1 MAGMILVNN
10 PGNWSGTFES
20 LTHAD
25 WNGCTFADLVFPFF
39 VFILGAA
46 MPFSFARRVS
56 RDDRHRDLYV
66 RIAQR
71 SAWLIA
77 LGLMLNVVAAAP
89 TVVSMRLPGVLQ
101 RIGLVY
107 LMAAPIIIHARSG
120 WRLVALGALVLGHWA
135 LLTEPILASA
145 GGLAQ
150 THNLA
155 GSIDRSVF
163 GSHTLTTTGDPEG
176 LLGTIPAVGTALL
189 GSIAGDWLRETHSRR
204 VRVAGL
210 VGGGL
215 AALGLGLLWATV
227 LPLNKSLWTGSFV
240 LFTGGIA
247 TLTLAICYLLFDVY
261 DYRRWAQPLVVAR
274 LQPARDLLSRRVMRT
289 SARRTVATRSGPA
302 DDSSSVDLLGSAP
315 AARSR
320 RPRRV
325 ALARVRPR
333 HRGVLDGRRWR
344 CCTGDASGFT
354 CERAEWAI
362 EAHESGESQR
372 RFRAEPVLLRAP
384 EHCPGQRLALASWHS
399 ATSRLQPSK
408 RM

>member
-1 MAGMILVNN
+1 MTSRPDHLASLDIFRGMTVAGMILVNN

-107 LMAAPIIIHARSG
+107 LLAAPIIIHARSG

-176 LLGTIPAVGTALL
+176 LLGTMPAVGTALL
-189 GSIAGDWLRETHSRR
+189 GSLAGDWLRETHSRR
-204 VRVAGL
+204 VHVAGL

-227 LPLNKSLWTGSFV
+227 LPLNKSLWTGSYV

-247 TLTLAICYLLFDVY
+247 TLMLAICYLLFDVY
-261 DYRRWAQPLVVAR
+261 DYRRWAQPLSWLGFNPLAIYFLAELCGHLLDAAWPRGAAQQMTLRAWIFWDLFRPLAPDV
-274 LQPARDLLSRRVMRT
+274 RDEWLSLAFALV
-289 SARRTVATRSGPA
+289 TVACWTTIAG
-302 DDSSSVDLLGSAP
+302 LLHH
-315 AARSR
+315 R
-320 RPRRV
+320 RIRIQV
-325 ALARVRPR
+325 
-333 HRGVLDGRRWR
+333 
-344 CCTGDASGFT
+344 
-354 CERAEWAI
+354 
-362 EAHESGESQR
+362 
-372 RFRAEPVLLRAP
+372 
-384 EHCPGQRLALASWHS
+384 
-399 ATSRLQPSK
+399 
-408 RM
+408 